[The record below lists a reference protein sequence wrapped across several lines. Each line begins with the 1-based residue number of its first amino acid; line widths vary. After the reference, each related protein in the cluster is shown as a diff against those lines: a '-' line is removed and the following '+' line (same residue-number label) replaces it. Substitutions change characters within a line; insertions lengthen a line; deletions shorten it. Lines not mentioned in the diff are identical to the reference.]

1 MSVQN
6 KREAKRKNRHLRI
19 RRRLEGSAERPRLVV
34 FRSHKHIY
42 AQLIDDFK
50 GHTVFAAS
58 TLLKDV
64 REKMKYGGDV
74 KAAQTLGVYL
84 AESAKRLGIQNVVF
98 DRAGYQYHG
107 RIKALAEAA
116 RSGGLAF

>member
-6 KREAKRKNRHLRI
+6 KREVKRKNRHLRI

-42 AQLIDDFK
+42 AQLVDDFK
-50 GHTVFAAS
+50 GHTVLSVS

-74 KAAQTLGVYL
+74 KAAQTLGGYL
-84 AESAKRLGIQNVVF
+84 AESAKRLGIQHVVF